1 MAVPILKQGH
11 LLIATLQATLT
22 DKDWLEFQTELTRLV
37 GVHRSRG
44 VILDVTVLDVLDS
57 FATKSLRNIAEMVK
71 LRGARSVVVG
81 IHPDVAFT
89 MVQLGLT
96 LHGIETGIDLEDGLA
111 VLRTAIT
118 GDIYSHGRN

>member
-22 DKDWLEFQTELTRLV
+22 DKDWLDFQGELTKLV
-37 GVHRSRG
+37 GVHRSTG

-111 VLRTAIT
+111 LLGTTIT
-118 GDIYSHGRN
+118 SDTSFHGRN